1 MDSKKRIKTL
11 DTYDVR
17 ILKQNLVGFK
27 FIEIEQIFKNLSRHN
42 KKVNLGKISCGPK
55 LGPFSEESTLILN
68 GI

>member
-42 KKVNLGKISCGPK
+42 KKVNLGKISTGPSWAHFLK
-55 LGPFSEESTLILN
+55 KAL
-68 GI
+68 